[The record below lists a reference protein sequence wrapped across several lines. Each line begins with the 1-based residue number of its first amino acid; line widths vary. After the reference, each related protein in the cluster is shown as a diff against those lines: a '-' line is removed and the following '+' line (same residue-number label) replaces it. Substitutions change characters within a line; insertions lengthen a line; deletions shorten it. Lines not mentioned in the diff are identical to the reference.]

1 MDIKMDII
9 KRLLVFIY
17 HVSYNIFITRTR
29 DKRW

>member
-17 HVSYNIFITRTR
+17 LSYNIFITRTR